1 MDAPQ
6 RRTAAFG
13 RMETEKAMKEYT
25 QSEKSTEELREYIAK
40 LTEESEHMTEWP
52 DVDIVVNDEVGRLD
66 CPADAVFFAKVERY
80 LRGTL
85 GDEAY
90 NRIMSEQDDAPE
102 DDTPPK

>member
-1 MDAPQ
+1 
-6 RRTAAFG
+6 
-13 RMETEKAMKEYT
+13 MKEYT
-25 QSEKSTEELREYIAK
+25 PSEKSTEELREYIAK

-52 DVDIVVNDEVGRLD
+52 DVDIVVNDEVGQLD

-85 GDEAY
+85 GDEAIIALCQ
-90 NRIMSEQDDAPE
+90 NNDDAPE

>member
-25 QSEKSTEELREYIAK
+25 PSEKSTEELREYIAK

-52 DVDIVVNDEVGRLD
+52 DVDIVVNDEVGQL
-66 CPADAVFFAKVERY
+66 FFAKVERY

>member
-25 QSEKSTEELREYIAK
+25 PSEKSTEELREYIAK
-40 LTEESEHMTEWP
+40 LTEESEHTTEWP
-52 DVDIVVNDEVGRLD
+52 DVDIVVNDEAGQLD
-66 CPADAVFFAKVERY
+66 RPADAAFFAEGERY

-85 GDEAY
+85 GDAAY
-90 NRIMSEQDDAPE
+90 NRIMSEPDDTPE

>member
-1 MDAPQ
+1 MGAPQ

-13 RMETEKAMKEYT
+13 RMETEKAMK
-25 QSEKSTEELREYIAK
+25 EYIAK

-52 DVDIVVNDEVGRLD
+52 DVDIVVNDEVGQLD

>member
-1 MDAPQ
+1 
-6 RRTAAFG
+6 
-13 RMETEKAMKEYT
+13 MEAEKAMKEYMP
-25 QSEKSTEELREYIAK
+25 SEKSTEELREYIAR

-52 DVDIVVNDEVGRLD
+52 DVDIVVDDEVGQLD
-66 CPADAVFFAKVERY
+66 CPADAAFFADVERY

-90 NRIMSEQDDAPE
+90 NRIMSEPDDAPE